1 MRGRARTTGCGSV
14 LPRVLY
20 GGDVR
25 LLLNWLQK
33 GALQGAA
40 GLGKVRRGAVRMVL
54 QGATTFAQRSDS
66 HGGGLAVG
74 HARLE

>member
-1 MRGRARTTGCGSV
+1 M
-14 LPRVLY
+14 
-20 GGDVR
+20 
-25 LLLNWLQK
+25 LNWLQK

-74 HARLE
+74 HARHE